1 MSLFKKIFTAIR
13 GGAREVGEAIVD
25 VNSVRILEQEIKDA
39 DEHLNKAKQDLTSV
53 MAKEMQSNRDM
64 ERYKKDIEQYEGY
77 AMQALEKGDETLAIE
92 IAEKIAGLESELS
105 THSETKATFST
116 HATRLRELV
125 KKTERQLGEYKR
137 QLVMVKTTESVQ
149 KATSTIT
156 SNFTSSQSKL
166 LSATES
172 LERIKKKQQDFD
184 DRMRAA
190 ETLEQETN
198 GASLEEKMRSS
209 GIGGQA
215 HSASSVLSRLK
226 SQKSN

>member
-1 MSLFKKIFTAIR
+1 MSLLKKIFTAIR

-25 VNSVRILEQEIKDA
+25 VNSVRILEQEIQDA

-53 MAKEMQSNRDM
+53 MAKEMQANREM

-92 IAEKIAGLESELS
+92 IAEKIAGLEAELS
-105 THSETKATFST
+105 THSETKTTFSS

-156 SNFTSSQSKL
+156 DNFTSSNSKL

-184 DRMRAA
+184 DRMKAA
-190 ETLEQETN
+190 ETLEQETS
-198 GASLEEKMRSS
+198 GASLEEKMRNS

-226 SQKSN
+226 SQKNN